1 MAGTAARAQA
11 RQQLALYL
19 QRFPAE
25 AQRLSALRAQL
36 DEDPGDPLSRA
47 NMRGHVT
54 TSALVL
60 DPTLQHML
68 MIHHRLIGRWLQP
81 GGHYESGESGAGEAG
96 LWDSALREVAEET
109 GLALAALQPHPV
121 FGAALPLD
129 IDSHAIAANPR
140 KGEGAHWHHDY
151 AYLVIAPMG
160 QALAPQLDEVAGV
173 AWRPLAALGDSGEA
187 RFRGLAAKLAALG

>member
-1 MAGTAARAQA
+1 MSRQEA

-25 AQRLSALRAQL
+25 AERLAALRAQL
-36 DEDPGDPLSRA
+36 DEDPGDPLARA

-60 DPTLQHML
+60 DPTLTHTLLIQH
-68 MIHHRLIGRWLQP
+68 RVIGRWLQP
-81 GGHYESGESGAGEAG
+81 GGHHEAGQG

-109 GLALAALQPHPV
+109 GETRLSAHPAW
-121 FGAALPLD
+121 GQALPLD
-129 IDSHAIAANPR
+129 IDSHAIAANPK

-151 AYLVIAPMG
+151 AYLVIAPHEPDRLR
-160 QALAPQLDEVAGV
+160 AQLEEVHGA
-173 AWRPLAALGDSGEA
+173 AWWPLAEFLAGSSEP
-187 RFRGLAAKLAALG
+187 RFRGLAAKLAALAA

>member
-1 MAGTAARAQA
+1 MAGARAQA
-11 RQQLALYL
+11 QQQLERYL
-19 QRFPAE
+19 QRFPGE
-25 AQRLSALRAQL
+25 AQRLDALRLQL
-36 DEDPGDPLSRA
+36 DEDAGDPLSRA

-60 DPTLQHML
+60 DATLQHLL
-68 MIHHRLIGRWLQP
+68 MIHHRVIGRWLQP
-81 GGHYESGESGAGEAG
+81 GGHYESGGSGAG

-109 GLALAALQPHPV
+109 GLDLQILQAHPG
-121 FGAALPLD
+121 FGSALPLD

-140 KGEGAHWHHDY
+140 KGEEAHWHHDY
-151 AYLVIAPMG
+151 AYLVIAPMD

-173 AWRPLAALGDSGEA
+173 AWRPLASLDHAGEA